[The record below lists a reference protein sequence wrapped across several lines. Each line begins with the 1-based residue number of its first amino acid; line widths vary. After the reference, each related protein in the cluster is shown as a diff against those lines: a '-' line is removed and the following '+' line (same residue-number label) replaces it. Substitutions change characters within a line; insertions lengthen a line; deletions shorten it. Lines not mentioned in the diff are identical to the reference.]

1 MSIKRMV
8 LGLALAGCCSVVGAR
23 AQMAD
28 PAPKIGPGTLV
39 QPSKTFDAML
49 SDFEVEMMGVAKAMP
64 AEKYKFAPSAAVFA
78 PGQTTKYEGVR
89 SFGSMVGHIAQANY
103 FYGASLG
110 ALKPEV
116 DVKAIGSM
124 TDKDQLV
131 AALTASFAFAHKAMG
146 TLTEKNA
153 FESVR
158 ETYTR
163 ASLAGGLVAHGF
175 DHYGQLVE
183 YLRMN
188 GIVPPASEKK

>member
-1 MSIKRMV
+1 MMKRMV
-8 LGLALAGCCSVVGAR
+8 MGWALAVCCGAVEMQG
-23 AQMAD
+23 QMGAA
-28 PAPKIGPGTLV
+28 APKIGPGTMV
-39 QPSKTFDAML
+39 SPAKTFDVML
-49 SDFEVEMMGVAKAMP
+49 SDFETEMMGLAKAMP
-64 AEKYKFAPSAAVFA
+64 TEKYSFVPNTTIFV
-78 PGQTTKYEGVR
+78 PGQTTEYNGVKN
-89 SFGSMVGHIAQANY
+89 FGAMIGHVAQANY
-103 FYGASLG
+103 SYASALG
-110 ALKPEV
+110 GLKADV

-131 AALTASFAFAHKAMG
+131 AALAGSFAFAHKAMA

-158 ETYTR
+158 ESATR

-188 GIVPPASEKK
+188 GMVPPASMK